1 MEVYLDEWMMF
12 SLLKKHIKVLWLM
25 LDRCRKP
32 QISLNFKKCIFCA
45 LFGILLGH
53 VIYKKGLLVD
63 PTKIVVIMDL
73 PSPTTLWQLRAML
86 GHTSYYWKFIKGYA
100 KIKGVEFQ
108 WTEECQQA
116 LDMLKEKMVF
126 NSNSIFPR
134 LDQGIPC
141 EYWCFFHCIT
151 CDFGLAN
158 DGEVDH
164 PISFASHKL

>member
-1 MEVYLDEWMMF
+1 
-12 SLLKKHIKVLWLM
+12 
-25 LDRCRKP
+25 
-32 QISLNFKKCIFCA
+32 
-45 LFGILLGH
+45 
-53 VIYKKGLLVD
+53 
-63 PTKIVVIMDL
+63 
-73 PSPTTLWQLRAML
+73 ML

-141 EYWCFFHCIT
+141 EY
-151 CDFGLAN
+151 
-158 DGEVDH
+158 
-164 PISFASHKL
+164 